1 MKLKNNIKDNF
12 TVVLNT
18 MLNDP
23 RLDIKS
29 IRIVNKNVEFT

>member
-1 MKLKNNIKDNF
+1 
-12 TVVLNT
+12 

-29 IRIVNKNVEFT
+29 FALASSHRTESTDNTARLRADRPNH